1 MSEEEQKK
9 EFPPYPPMV
18 RSPEPGEY
26 DCYLPI
32 YDFLDKPEKA
42 KAVIDTELREI
53 TGDFQRIVMIANY
66 LGEDEYL
73 VSAVN
78 ELVKS
83 SADWERNQEEKRVR
97 IDEAIMKGM
106 EMMRSEEAL

>member
-9 EFPPYPPMV
+9 KFKYPPMV
-18 RSPEPGEY
+18 LSPEPGEY
-26 DCYLPI
+26 HCYLPI
-32 YDFLDKPEKA
+32 YDFLNKPEKA

-53 TGDFQRIVMIANY
+53 AGHFQRIVMIANY

-73 VSAVN
+73 LSAVK

-83 SADWERNQEEKRVR
+83 SADWERNQDEQRAR
-97 IDEAIMKGM
+97 IDESIMEG
-106 EMMRSEEAL
+106 MRSEEAL